1 MANLFTNRIFNVDEN
16 NIITLYPT
24 TSELTASSNLNIRRV
39 IDSII
44 ITNTSI
50 GGIYTPNINLFIER
64 NNISYYLTYQES
76 VNSPVIFNKPI
87 TLVASDQLKAQV
99 LNAKTYGSTD
109 SITATVSIYLS
120 ILEIQ

>member
-24 TSELTASSNLNIRRV
+24 TSELTTSSNLNIRRV